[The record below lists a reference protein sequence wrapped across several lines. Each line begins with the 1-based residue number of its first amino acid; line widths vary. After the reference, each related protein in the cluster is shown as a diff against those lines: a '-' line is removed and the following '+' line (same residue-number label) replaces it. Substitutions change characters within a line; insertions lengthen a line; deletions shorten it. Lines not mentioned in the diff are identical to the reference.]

1 MSNSKLYP
9 AERKVKSAPYIH
21 RMCFNSFICTV
32 ISNFINSNHCSI
44 IPFSEFNSIAEVIPV
59 NPQRVSR
66 GNRARCETGDVRNVG
81 KIGIHFKMVNYIA
94 VLIQSDINTQRLNP
108 VGVSQRRVHDFIQRN
123 ILVDINPFRGIVLSC
138 R

>member
-1 MSNSKLYP
+1 MARGGP
-9 AERKVKSAPYIH
+9 GG
-21 RMCFNSFICTV
+21 
-32 ISNFINSNHCSI
+32 
-44 IPFSEFNSIAEVIPV
+44 EFNFHLVRHPAGNLRVHAVDSDTALGQFIIAEVIPV